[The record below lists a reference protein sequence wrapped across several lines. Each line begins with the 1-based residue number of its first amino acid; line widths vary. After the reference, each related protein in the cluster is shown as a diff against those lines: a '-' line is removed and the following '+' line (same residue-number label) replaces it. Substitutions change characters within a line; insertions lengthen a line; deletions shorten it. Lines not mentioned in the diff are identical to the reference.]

1 MARSSTTET
10 HQSSSSTSKEHS
22 KTDSRQDTTSQSTSS
37 SRQDSTS
44 QSSSTSQ
51 STTKN
56 VLDKEM
62 MNQIL
67 SGLMS
72 NMTDEQITQFA
83 ENLLRPQLNAG
94 LEASQQNYETTKLSK
109 EQEIANIAANL
120 NRSIDA
126 QNEAYRKGAA
136 NVETAALNRGMGRS
150 SYTMQT
156 LANQSDALAK
166 AVQQLTEDSGR
177 QSQQI
182 QNQITQAAQQNSQT
196 QGRLNNDY
204 ASQLAAKVQELKEN
218 QRKEWNSNYLTA
230 ISSAMGQQMTGSQQ
244 TTGAQTSIGSQ
255 QTTGSQQ
262 TLGTSET
269 TGESSTESSGSS
281 VSTTTS
287 GGGGGSRKKKAANS
301 TGATA
306 NTREIYGR
314 YSPKNTSKIR

>member
-1 MARSSTTET
+1 MASSTTET
-10 HQSSSSTSKEHS
+10 YQSSSSKSKEHS
-22 KTDSRQDTTSQSTSS
+22 KTDSRQDTTSQSTSN

-51 STTKN
+51 STSKN
-56 VLDKEM
+56 VLDKEL

-67 SGLMS
+67 SGLMGT
-72 NMTDEQITQFA
+72 MTDEQITQFA

-109 EQEIANIAANL
+109 EQEIENIAANL
-120 NRSIDA
+120 SRSIDE
-126 QNEAYRKGAA
+126 QNKAYRKGAA

-150 SYTMQT
+150 SYTLQT

-196 QGRLNNDY
+196 QGRLNTDY

-230 ISSAMGQQMTGSQQ
+230 ISSAMGQQTTGSQQ
-244 TTGAQTSIGSQ
+244 TTGNQTSIGSQ

-287 GGGGGSRKKKAANS
+287 GGGGGSRKKKAATTTVNVRQV
-301 TGATA
+301 
-306 NTREIYGR
+306 NGR
-314 YSPKNTSKIR
+314 YSPSNTSKIR

>member
-10 HQSSSSTSKEHS
+10 YQSSNSTSREHS
-22 KTDSRQDTTSQSTSS
+22 KTDSRQDTTSQSTSN

-51 STTKN
+51 STSKN
-56 VLDKEM
+56 VLDKEL

-67 SGLMS
+67 SGLMGT
-72 NMTDEQITQFA
+72 MTDEQITQFA

-94 LEASQQNYETTKLSK
+94 LEEAQQNYETTKLSK
-109 EQEIANIAANL
+109 EQEIENLAANL
-120 NRSIDA
+120 TRSIDE
-126 QNEAYRKGAA
+126 QNAAYRKSAA

-156 LANQSDALAK
+156 LANQGDALAK

-177 QSQQI
+177 RSQQI
-182 QNQITQAAQQNSQT
+182 QNQITQAAQQNSRT
-196 QGRLNNDY
+196 QGRLNSDY

-230 ISSAMGQQMTGSQQ
+230 ISSAMGQQTTGSQQ
-244 TTGAQTSIGSQ
+244 TAGSQTSIGSQ
-255 QTTGSQQ
+255 QTTGSQT

-269 TGESSTESSGSS
+269 TGESSTESSGTS

-287 GGGGGSRKKKAANS
+287 KGGGTSKKKEMANRAA
-301 TGATA
+301 A

>member
-10 HQSSSSTSKEHS
+10 YQSSSSTSKEHS
-22 KTDSRQDTTSQSTSS
+22 KTDSRQDTTSQSTSN

-51 STTKN
+51 STSKN
-56 VLDKEM
+56 VLDKELM
-62 MNQIL
+62 DQII
-67 SGLMS
+67 SGLMG

-94 LEASQQNYETTKLSK
+94 LEEAQQNYETTKLSK
-109 EQEIANIAANL
+109 EQEIKNLAANL
-120 NRSIDA
+120 TRSIDE
-126 QNEAYRKGAA
+126 QNAAYRRSAA

-156 LANQSDALAK
+156 LANQGDALAK

-177 QSQQI
+177 RSQQI
-182 QNQITQAAQQNSQT
+182 QNQITQAAQQNSRT
-196 QGRLNNDY
+196 QGRLSSDY

-230 ISSAMGQQMTGSQQ
+230 ISSAMGQQ
-244 TTGAQTSIGSQ
+244 
-255 QTTGSQQ
+255 TTGSQQ

-281 VSTTTS
+281 VSTTTTS
-287 GGGGGSRKKKAANS
+287 RGGGGSRKKKAATTTVNVRQV
-301 TGATA
+301 
-306 NTREIYGR
+306 NGR
-314 YSPKNTSKIR
+314 YSPNNTSKIR

>member
-1 MARSSTTET
+1 MAKRTTTQTFQSSTAN
-10 HQSSSSTSKEHS
+10 SREHS
-22 KTDSRQDTTSQSTSS
+22 QSQS
-37 SRQDSTS
+37 QS
-44 QSSSTSQ
+44 QSQ
-51 STTKN
+51 STTKKL
-56 VLDKEM
+56 LDSDLL
-62 MNQIL
+62 NQIL
-67 SGLMS
+67 GGLAGS
-72 NMTDEQITQFA
+72 MTDKEIAAFA

-94 LEASQQNYETTKLSK
+94 IEASQQNFETTKLSK
-109 EQEIANIAANL
+109 EQEIANLAANL
-120 NRSIDA
+120 TRAIDE
-126 QNEAYRKGAA
+126 QNSAYRQSQA

-150 SYTMQT
+150 SYTLQT
-156 LANQSDALAK
+156 LANQGDALAK
-166 AVQQLTEDSGR
+166 AVRELTDENARKTG
-177 QSQQI
+177 QI
-182 QNQITQAAQQNSQT
+182 QDQITQAAQQNSQT

-230 ISSAMGQQMTGSQQ
+230 ISSAMGQQTTGSQQ
-244 TTGAQTSIGSQ
+244 TTGNQTSIGSQ

-287 GGGGGSRKKKAANS
+287 KGGGTSKKKETANRAA
-301 TGATA
+301 A